1 MSGNPITCSNCGTEN
16 PSGQDFCVRCNQPLT
31 GSADEALRE
40 NLEAQAR
47 GGLFGAGGTAMQ
59 GSGLDAGVMGGG
71 GGSLLPADPG
81 QGLVDTPIPSDPT
94 QHEGLPPRR
103 S

>member
-1 MSGNPITCSNCGTEN
+1 MSANPMTCSNCGTEN
-16 PSGQDFCVRCNQPLT
+16 PAGQDFCVRCNQPLT

-40 NLEAQAR
+40 NLEAQDR
-47 GGLFGAGGTAMQ
+47 GGLFG
-59 GSGLDAGVMGGG
+59 AGVMGGG
-71 GGSLLPADPG
+71 GGTLIPADPG
-81 QGLVDTPIPSDPT
+81 QGLVDTTSPGDPT